1 MPIYPQKTLSKR
13 NKSIKKTCPKCQK
26 VFARLDTHL
35 KNSAT
40 CKLPHAPETSAT
52 SSTIPEPSQ
61 PDSQCPIQPPVTSPL
76 PGTRRPR
83 PTITKAPFNCPRT
96 AEEWEEADKELSR
109 TVVPTVQ
116 LADTVEERNQALCE
130 GVYEY
135 FSSKYGT
142 RSQKKPKSKKHRGKG
157 NAASNKARMMRN
169 QARNDLRKEKRSGQD
184 PQAIKKVAQKFH
196 KFLRQ
201 HNQMQKAT
209 IRKSKHNE
217 ARRARKDCAKHFWSF
232 ASQTLDGDSS
242 SKQVE
247 PAFQAD
253 AAESFFTHVYSSC
266 KREYKQP
273 EWLPD
278 APAPQQEFDESPITE
293 EQLLAAIKKSRSQS
307 SPSPLDQVTYLV
319 SKRCPC
325 LVPVLVDLFNCCWQE
340 GTIPIGWKQGVIR
353 LIPKAAATE
362 SPQEP
367 SNFRPIAMTSCVGKL
382 FTTVLK
388 NRWLSFMVSNGYL
401 DTSVQKAF
409 LPNIPGCLEQYEKL
423 SAVIQEAHK

>member
-1 MPIYPQKTLSKR
+1 MPLKPLLHPQLFQNLLNLT
-13 NKSIKKTCPKCQK
+13 PM
-26 VFARLDTHL
+26 
-35 KNSAT
+35 
-40 CKLPHAPETSAT
+40 
-52 SSTIPEPSQ
+52 
-61 PDSQCPIQPPVTSPL
+61 QCPIQPPVTSPF

-109 TVVPTVQ
+109 TVVPTVL

-130 GVYEY
+130 GVYGY

-157 NAASNKARMMRN
+157 NAAANKARMMRN
-169 QARNDLRKEKRSGQD
+169 QARNDLRKAKRSGQD
-184 PQAIKKVAQKFH
+184 PQAIKKLAQKFH

-201 HNQMQKAT
+201 HYQMQKAT

-232 ASQTLDGDSS
+232 ASQTLDGDCS

-266 KREYKQP
+266 KRKYKQP

-278 APAPQQEFDESPITE
+278 APAPQQEFDESPIHRGTAPCHNQE
-293 EQLLAAIKKSRSQS
+293 V
-307 SPSPLDQVTYLV
+307 PLPIFTKPTRPGYL
-319 SKRCPC
+319 PC
-325 LVPVLVDLFNCCWQE
+325 LQKMPLF
-340 GTIPIGWKQGVIR
+340 GP
-353 LIPKAAATE
+353 
-362 SPQEP
+362 
-367 SNFRPIAMTSCVGKL
+367 CVG
-382 FTTVLK
+382 
-388 NRWLSFMVSNGYL
+388 
-401 DTSVQKAF
+401 
-409 LPNIPGCLEQYEKL
+409 
-423 SAVIQEAHK
+423 